1 MPNKTIGRPSTYTKT
16 IGLQICA
23 RIAAGESLGQVCQD
37 DKFPGRA
44 TVFRWRQKN
53 PEFDQAY
60 LQAREMLYERWADD
74 IIDIADDSS
83 ADVVEKTGRNGAVY
97 MAADHDHI
105 NRSRLMV
112 ESRKWLLSKLLP
124 DTYGD
129 QLAVDHK
136 GKITHDV
143 NLSDRERMRRFVLFM
158 LEDGNTIDGESTPVV
173 APDAIAKPIPQPFPV
188 DQTTD

>member
-1 MPNKTIGRPSTYTKT
+1 MTNKTIGRPSTYSKT
-16 IGLQICA
+16 VGLQICA
-23 RIAAGESLGQVCQD
+23 RISSGESLAQVCQD

-53 PEFDQAY
+53 PEFDRAY

-83 ADVVEKTGRNGAVY
+83 ADMVEKTGRNGTVY
-97 MAADHDHI
+97 MAADNDHI

-124 DTYGD
+124 DQYGD
-129 QLAVDHK
+129 QVAVEHK
-136 GKITHDV
+136 GAV
-143 NLSDRERMRRFVLFM
+143 NHTVDMSDRERMRRFALFM
-158 LEDGNTIDGESTPVV
+158 LEDQGSGDVVDGVATPV
-173 APDAIAKPIPQPFPV
+173 PNEQTPAIHAR
-188 DQTTD
+188 QTED